1 LSLRGLGARPTL
13 AARADH
19 DGVILRRGGMTICG
33 GYEVDTPPNRAWSAA
48 KLAGM
53 AQQIEVGAVHE
64 VAPAAA

>member
-1 LSLRGLGARPTL
+1 
-13 AARADH
+13 
-19 DGVILRRGGMTICG
+19 MTICG